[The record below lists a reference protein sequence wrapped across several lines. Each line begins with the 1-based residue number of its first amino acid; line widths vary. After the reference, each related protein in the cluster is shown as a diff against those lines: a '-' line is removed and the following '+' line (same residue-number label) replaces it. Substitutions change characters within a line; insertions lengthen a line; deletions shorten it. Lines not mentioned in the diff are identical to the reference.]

1 MVRAPSLPWASYM
14 NLNHLLKNP
23 KMQPSISTIKTLI
36 RHQFTAIFIA
46 TSVIFS
52 VAPTSLYAQK
62 QGESITLNFVNAEI
76 EAVARTMGVITGRN
90 MVVDP
95 RVKGTINLS
104 SEKPLP
110 PNVAYNQFLAT
121 LRLQGVVVV
130 DSQGISKV
138 VPEADAKLQTGVVS
152 AGSVPSSASKGGGNQ
167 IITQI
172 FNLNYD
178 SAANLLP
185 ILRPLISPNNT
196 INVNPG
202 NNSLVITDY
211 ADNLQRIARI
221 IAASDIPG
229 AADVEIIPLKHAI
242 ASELAPLVLRLVG
255 SGAATA
261 GVATA
266 TPGQSDTGVKTTVIA
281 EPRSN
286 ALIVRTSNAARMS
299 LVKSLVAKLDQPTSQ
314 TAAGNVHVVFL
325 KNADAL
331 KLAVTLRASLASTT
345 SGAGG
350 GGGAM
355 NAGSI
360 PTAAPS
366 SQAAGGANTGVQASA
381 QPSTGGQIQ
390 ADPATNSLIIT
401 APDPQYRQLR
411 AVIDQLDSRRAQVFV
426 ESLIAEINSDKAAEF
441 GIQWQNALGSKT
453 DNNNLNALGTNY
465 GTAGKNLLALTA
477 SGFST
482 NAATTVA
489 PTVLPATGLNVGLST
504 IIAGKTILGL
514 FANFLQTSGEG
525 NILSTPNLLTL
536 DNEEAKIIIGQNV
549 PFVTGQY
556 TNSASSSTTT
566 GTVNPFQT
574 VERKDVGLTLKVKP
588 QISEN
593 GTIKL
598 EIYQEVSSV
607 QASSVNSA
615 TGLITNKRSIQ
626 TNVLVEDG
634 GIVVLGG
641 LLQDEYSG
649 NKEQVP
655 LLGDIPLFG
664 NLFKTESRSRK
675 KTNLM
680 VFLRPVVVRDGA
692 ATEKLSLDRYD
703 LMRSGQETAQPSYN
717 IVLPINDS
725 AILPTQV
732 TPTLRSSTAPNSLP
746 TTQPSAWPIPN
757 AELAN

>member
-1 MVRAPSLPWASYM
+1 M
-14 NLNHLLKNP
+14 NFLLKTP
-23 KMQPSISTIKTLI
+23 TGYHL
-36 RHQFTAIFIA
+36 RHKFTAVFIA
-46 TSVIFS
+46 VASIFAS
-52 VAPTSLYAQK
+52 APAHLHAQK
-62 QGESITLNFVNAEI
+62 QGEAITLNFVNAEI

-104 SEKPLP
+104 SEKALSPAA
-110 PNVAYNQFLAT
+110 AYNQFLAT

-152 AGSVPSSASKGGGNQ
+152 VGAVPAKAGGNQ
-167 IITQI
+167 IVTQI

-202 NNSLVITDY
+202 NNSLIITDY

-221 IAASDIPG
+221 IAASDVPN
-229 AADVEIIPLKHAI
+229 ATDVEVLPLKNAL
-242 ASELAPLVLRLVG
+242 ASDLAPLILRLVDSG
-255 SGAATA
+255 SAGA
-261 GVATA
+261 GVTTA
-266 TPGQSDTGVKTTVIA
+266 TPGQSDTSVKTTVIA

-286 ALIVRTSNAARMS
+286 ALIVRTANTARMS
-299 LVKSLVAKLDQPTSQ
+299 LVKSLVVKLDQPSSQ
-314 TAAGNVHVVFL
+314 SAAGNVHVVFL

-331 KLAVTLRASLASTT
+331 KLAVTLRASLAAT
-345 SGAGG
+345 SPSSPGAATVSSGPTPNASPAG
-350 GGGAM
+350 SQGGA
-355 NAGSI
+355 A
-360 PTAAPS
+360 
-366 SQAAGGANTGVQASA
+366 GVQASA

-401 APDPQYRQLR
+401 AAEPQYRQLR

-441 GIQWQNALGSKT
+441 GIQWQNVLSGSKKDT
-453 DNNNLNALGTNY
+453 NNPSVIGTNY
-465 GTAGKNLLALTA
+465 GTAGKNLLALSA

-482 NAATTVA
+482 AATTA
-489 PTVLPATGLNVGLST
+489 ATVLPATGLNLGLGT
-504 IIAGKTILGL
+504 IIAGKTVLGL
-514 FANFLQTSGEG
+514 FANFLQTTGEG

-556 TNSASSSTTT
+556 TNSASSSGTT

-607 QASSVNSA
+607 QASSINST

-634 GIVVLGG
+634 GIVILGG

-692 ATEKLSLDRYD
+692 ATEQLSLDRYD
-703 LMRSGQETAQPSYN
+703 LMRSGQQAAQPPLN

-725 AILPTQV
+725 AMLPTPAPQAAR
-732 TPTLRSSTAPNSLP
+732 PLRSLPSTPA
-746 TTQPSAWPIPN
+746 Q
-757 AELAN
+757 

>member
-1 MVRAPSLPWASYM
+1 M
-14 NLNHLLKNP
+14 NLLLKTP
-23 KMQPSISTIKTLI
+23 KNSPFHYK
-36 RHQFTAIFIA
+36 FAPVFIA
-46 TSVIFS
+46 ISALFAS
-52 VAPTSLYAQK
+52 APAHLYAQK
-62 QGESITLNFVNAEI
+62 KEEPAKAAPVPWQQLDNLYTQKLGSPITLNFVNAEI

-104 SEKPLP
+104 SEKALSPSA
-110 PNVAYNQFLAT
+110 AYNQFLAT

-130 DSQGISKV
+130 ESQGIFKV

-152 AGSVPSSASKGGGNQ
+152 VGSVPPSATRAGGNQ
-167 IITQI
+167 IVTQI

-202 NNSLVITDY
+202 NNALIITDY
-211 ADNLQRIARI
+211 ADNLERLARI
-221 IAASDIPG
+221 IAASDVPN
-229 AADVEIIPLKHAI
+229 ATDVEVLPLKNAL
-242 ASELAPLVLRLVG
+242 ASDLAPLILRLVDSG
-255 SGAATA
+255 SAS
-261 GVATA
+261 GVTTA
-266 TPGQSDTGVKTTVIA
+266 TPGQSDTAVKTTVIA

-286 ALIVRTSNAARMS
+286 ALIVRTSNTARMS

-314 TAAGNVHVVFL
+314 SAAGNVHVVFL

-331 KLAVTLRASLASTT
+331 KLAVTLRAAISSSASGGSSTGG
-345 SGAGG
+345 SG
-350 GGGAM
+350 
-355 NAGSI
+355 
-360 PTAAPS
+360 PTPSASPS
-366 SQAAGGANTGVQASA
+366 STQGSAAGASVQPSA

-401 APDPQYRQLR
+401 APEPQYRQMR

-441 GIQWQNALGSKT
+441 GIQWQNTLSGSKT
-453 DNNNLNALGTNY
+453 DTNNLSAIGTNY
-465 GTAGKNLLALTA
+465 GSAGKNLLALTTSGLSTTA
-477 SGFST
+477 SST
-482 NAATTVA
+482 TT
-489 PTVLPATGLNVGLST
+489 TVLPSTGLNLGLGT

-514 FANFLQTSGEG
+514 FANFLQTTGDG

-556 TNSASSSTTT
+556 TNSASSSST

-607 QASSVNSA
+607 QASSINST

-649 NKEQVP
+649 NEEKVP

-692 ATEKLSLDRYD
+692 ATERLSLDRYD
-703 LMRSGQETAQPSYN
+703 LMRSGQQSAQPAFN
-717 IVLPINDS
+717 LVLPINDS
-725 AILPTQV
+725 ALLPTK
-732 TPTLRSSTAPNSLP
+732 TLP
-746 TTQPSAWPIPN
+746 TPRAATPVIDKPTP
-757 AELAN
+757 